1 MNENQIT
8 EGLGE
13 IMPLRLEALDLK
25 TLDSGT
31 GMVIVDEVNGFA
43 TVGGGNLAPQT
54 PNKQVSTMVKETD
67 RLARFFQSMTGLSW
81 LFSTPMFRVKRNR
94 LTLPIVNPEPVKR
107 NWSRN

>member
-54 PNKQVSTMVKETD
+54 PNEQVSTMVKETD
-67 RLARFFQSMTGLSW
+67 RLARFFSKHDWPVLA
-81 LFSTPMFRVKRNR
+81 FSTPMFQVKRNR

-107 NWSRN
+107 IWSRN

>member
-43 TVGGGNLAPQT
+43 TVGGGNLAP
-54 PNKQVSTMVKETD
+54 PDSE
-67 RLARFFQSMTGLSW
+67 
-81 LFSTPMFRVKRNR
+81 
-94 LTLPIVNPEPVKR
+94 
-107 NWSRN
+107 

>member
-54 PNKQVSTMVKETD
+54 PNEQVSTCLLYTSDAADE
-67 RLARFFQSMTGLSW
+67 
-81 LFSTPMFRVKRNR
+81 
-94 LTLPIVNPEPVKR
+94 E
-107 NWSRN
+107 

>member
-43 TVGGGNLAPQT
+43 TVGG
-54 PNKQVSTMVKETD
+54 
-67 RLARFFQSMTGLSW
+67 
-81 LFSTPMFRVKRNR
+81 
-94 LTLPIVNPEPVKR
+94 
-107 NWSRN
+107 

>member
-13 IMPLRLEALDLK
+13 IMPLRLEAVDLK
-25 TLDSGT
+25 TLESGT

-54 PNKQVSTMVKETD
+54 PNEQVSTMVKETD
-67 RLARFFQSMTGLSW
+67 RLARFFSKHDWPW

-107 NWSRN
+107 IWSRN

>member
-43 TVGGGNLAPQT
+43 TVGGGNRS
-54 PNKQVSTMVKETD
+54 PNSE
-67 RLARFFQSMTGLSW
+67 
-81 LFSTPMFRVKRNR
+81 
-94 LTLPIVNPEPVKR
+94 
-107 NWSRN
+107 